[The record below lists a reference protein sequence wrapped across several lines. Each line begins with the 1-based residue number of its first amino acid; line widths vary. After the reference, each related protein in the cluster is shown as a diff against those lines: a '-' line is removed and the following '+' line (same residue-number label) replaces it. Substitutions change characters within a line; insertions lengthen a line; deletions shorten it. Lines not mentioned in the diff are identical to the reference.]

1 MNGYQTRYA
10 MTSIN
15 SNVDTVMYQQRD
27 DLKLRVAE
35 EFGVGISYRVKDKWM
50 VGVDYIQQNWR
61 GSSFTGFEDGAGIE
75 YVNARYYKA
84 GFEYVPNR
92 YDIRH
97 YMNRVTYRAGLFFE
111 ESYLRLNGSRVN
123 AAGITIGATF
133 PVLRLY
139 NGITVAINMGQRG
152 SLRKEQ
158 VRERYI
164 NFMVNFNL
172 HDIWFVKYRYD

>member
-1 MNGYQTRYA
+1 
-10 MTSIN
+10 
-15 SNVDTVMYQQRD
+15 
-27 DLKLRVAE
+27 
-35 EFGVGISYRVKDKWM
+35 
-50 VGVDYIQQNWR
+50 
-61 GSSFTGFEDGAGIE
+61 
-75 YVNARYYKA
+75 
-84 GFEYVPNR
+84 
-92 YDIRH
+92 
-97 YMNRVTYRAGLFFE
+97 MNRVTYRAGLFFE

-123 AAGITIGATF
+123 AAGITIGATC